1 MKTWSDSALAA
12 AYDAIE
18 DIAESDWHV
27 VMDIDRLTDH
37 GLRNSY
43 PSVAYITGFG
53 KPAKAKKIVSALLT
67 DHRMR
72 RVWQKIDQALECA
85 YEALIQD
92 IESLSSKQ
100 AFDFDPSRIDKD
112 ESKISCLIARECIRE
127 MAMTSLA
134 DSKAKYAADLRK
146 ISDDLQ
152 RISERLRHDTHFSK
166 FSGRTAGEPL
176 LELGVLSRIALMV
189 ADHPP
194 DLRRGGL
201 AQTRKLNLID
211 GLGQVFLRVLKR
223 PMDSE
228 VADIVSVVT
237 NTDVSASEVK
247 TERTRYNAD
256 PIDFIFR

>member
-1 MKTWSDSALAA
+1 MSTWSDASLVA
-12 AYDAIE
+12 AYDAID
-18 DIAESDWHV
+18 DIAESDWHI
-27 VMDIDRLTDH
+27 VMDIDRVTDH

-43 PSVAYITGFG
+43 PPVAYITSFG
-53 KPAKAKKIVSALLT
+53 EPAKAKKIASVLLT

-72 RVWQKIDQALECA
+72 QVWQKIDQALEFA
-85 YEALIQD
+85 HEALIQR
-92 IESLSSKQ
+92 IERLSSRQ
-100 AFDFDPSRIDKD
+100 RFDFDTSKFDKD
-112 ESKISCLIARECIRE
+112 ESKISCLIARQCVRE
-127 MAMTSLA
+127 ITMTSLA

-152 RISERLRHDTHFSK
+152 RIGERLRHDTHFSK

-176 LELGVLSRIALMV
+176 LELDVLSKIAFMV

-211 GLGQVFLRVLKR
+211 TLGQVFLKVFDK
-223 PMDSE
+223 PMDAE

-237 NTDVSASEVK
+237 GTDVNAAEVK
-247 TERTRYNAD
+247 TERTRYHVD
-256 PIDFIFR
+256 PISFVYR